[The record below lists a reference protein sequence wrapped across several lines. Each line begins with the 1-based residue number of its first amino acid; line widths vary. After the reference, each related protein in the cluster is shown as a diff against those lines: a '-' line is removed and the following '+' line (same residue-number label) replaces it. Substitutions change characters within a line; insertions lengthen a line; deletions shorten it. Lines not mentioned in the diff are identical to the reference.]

1 MGLILKELKAIEPAF
16 VTSDGNG
23 LPYVIN
29 GKPIEGEIRIW
40 KENILDEP
48 YNFGLPNQSDIKKAI
63 ETSLKSDSLKSINIY
78 NRIEEIIEISS
89 KIEKYEENISRIV
102 SLETGKSIELSREE
116 IQSAEKIMENSW
128 TLLSNSETSTR
139 DGPISFLSDSSNITT
154 QIKLEKGLSIV
165 FPAFTSPFYT
175 TISSIT
181 RSLISGTPVIV
192 KPSSYSLASILSA
205 ISMFSD
211 SSFLDSISFL
221 PTRGM
226 SYIDLFDNEEFV
238 YYFYGKKINYK
249 NLMKN
254 LSGKFIANCAGRV
267 VVILCSL
274 PENVD
279 LLSNIIAKLALK
291 HSGQACGSISWL
303 ISLERLKDEIIESIA
318 DRFSQSLVGNPLEG
332 KEIGPL
338 KNKEIADRSTKLIN
352 DAIYKGGSLLTG
364 GLTNGRYIEPTLI
377 DNIAK
382 NSEILWNDIEAPVLT
397 STSVSSCT
405 EAISIAKMMSGSST
419 TIVFGNDNI
428 INKMAKSKKGIVIK
442 GSDNIETILN
452 SICYSNGDP
461 IKEIVKS
468 PFPGE
473 LTYDKSLIIY

>member
-165 FPAFTSPFYT
+165 FPAFTSPFFT

-338 KNKEIADRSTKLIN
+338 KNKEIADRST
-352 DAIYKGGSLLTG
+352 
-364 GLTNGRYIEPTLI
+364 
-377 DNIAK
+377 
-382 NSEILWNDIEAPVLT
+382 
-397 STSVSSCT
+397 
-405 EAISIAKMMSGSST
+405 
-419 TIVFGNDNI
+419 
-428 INKMAKSKKGIVIK
+428 
-442 GSDNIETILN
+442 
-452 SICYSNGDP
+452 
-461 IKEIVKS
+461 
-468 PFPGE
+468 
-473 LTYDKSLIIY
+473 

>member
-1 MGLILKELKAIEPAF
+1 MGLIIKEMKAIDSSF
-16 VTSDGNG
+16 VSSDGNG
-23 LPYVIN
+23 LPYILN
-29 GKPIEGEIRIW
+29 GKPLEGEIRIW

-48 YNFGLPNQSDIKKAI
+48 YNFGLPDQNDIKKAI
-63 ETSLKSDSLKSINIY
+63 ETSLNSDSLKSTNIY
-78 NRIEEIIEISS
+78 NRIEELIEISS
-89 KIEKYEENISRIV
+89 KIEKYEENISRLI

-116 IQSAEKIMENSW
+116 IQAAEKIMENSW
-128 TLLSNSETSTR
+128 AFLSNTETLTR
-139 DGPISFLSDSSNITT
+139 DGPISFVSDSSNTIT
-154 QIKLEKGLSIV
+154 QVKLEKGLSIV
-165 FPAFTSPFYT
+165 FPAYTSPFFT

-192 KPSSYSLASILSA
+192 KPSSYSLASSLSA

-211 SSFLDSISFL
+211 SSLFESISFL

-226 SYIDLFDNEEFV
+226 SYINLFDNEEFV

-254 LSGKFIANCAGRV
+254 LSGRFIANCSGRV
-267 VVILCSL
+267 VVVLCNL

-279 LLSNIIAKLALK
+279 LLSNIIARLSLK
-291 HSGQACGSISWL
+291 HSGQACGSVSWL
-303 ISLERLKDEIIESIA
+303 ISLEHLKDNIIESIA

-332 KEIGPL
+332 KEVGPL

-382 NSEILWNDIEAPVLT
+382 NSEILWNDVEAPVLT
-397 STSVSSCT
+397 STSVSTCT
-405 EAISIAKMMSGSST
+405 EAISIVKMMSGT
-419 TIVFGNDNI
+419 NITIIFGNDNI
-428 INKMAKSKKGIVIK
+428 MNKLAKSKKGVVIK
-442 GSDNIETILN
+442 GSDKIETILN

-461 IKEIVKS
+461 INGIVKS

-473 LTYDKSLIIY
+473 LAFDKSLIIY